1 MAPESISGY
10 SMKMASL
17 YDTIGLNYADFRQPD
32 PSIERAIHDALG
44 DATSIVNVGAGCGS
58 YEPSQSSVVAVELS
72 MTMIRQRPPG
82 TAPVVQATAMVLP
95 FGADAFDASMAILTL
110 HHWPNKVQGLE
121 ELRRVS
127 RGRVVILTWDPTYS
141 GFWLTDY
148 IPEVLVDDRSNF
160 PMLREYE
167 QVLGPT
173 EVITVPIPHN
183 CTDGFMCA
191 YWRRPE
197 AYLDQ
202 RVRSAISTFSRLRNV
217 TSGLQ
222 QLDRDLKTGEWRNR
236 YGDILNRTEM
246 DFGYRLIVA
255 S

>member
-1 MAPESISGY
+1 MA
-10 SMKMASL
+10 AL
-17 YDTIGLNYADFRQPD
+17 YDTIGLNYADLRQPD
-32 PSIERAIHDALG
+32 PSIERAIHSALG
-44 DATSIVNVGAGCGS
+44 DAATIVNVGAGCGS
-58 YEPSQSSVVAVELS
+58 YEPPDRSVIAVELS

-82 TAPVVQATAMVLP
+82 AAPAVQATAMGLP
-95 FGADAFDASMAILTL
+95 FGTDAFDASIAILTV
-110 HHWPNKVQGLE
+110 HHWPDKEQGLE

-148 IPEVLVDDRSNF
+148 IPEVLDADRPIF
-160 PMLREYE
+160 PMIHEYE
-167 QVLGPT
+167 HVLGPIK
-173 EVITVPIPHN
+173 VINVPIPHN

-202 RVRSAISTFSRLRNV
+202 RVRSAISTFSKLRDA

-222 QLDRDLKTGEWRNR
+222 QLDRDLKSGEWHSR
-236 YGDILNRTEM
+236 YSDVLSRTEM
-246 DFGYRLIVA
+246 DFGYRLVIA
-255 S
+255 NP